1 MELKG
6 KIALITGASS
16 GIGFSIAQDLR
27 NAGCRVIINSKSK
40 KKLDAAAKK
49 ILGSIPIQADITCP
63 KQSKELIKKVKS
75 KTNNIDILVC
85 NVGSGSSVAPG
96 KECYKDWQEMFNI
109 NFFSTTNVI
118 ENSKNLITKNT
129 GSIICISSIC
139 GINYIPGAPITYSVA
154 KAALNHYIKMSAR
167 EFAKKNIRINGIAPG
182 NILFK
187 NSVWDKKLLSNKRGV
202 TKLINDNVALK
213 KLGSVSDISSLV
225 IFLSSHKSNFITG
238 SIIPVDGGQLR

>member
-96 KECYKDWQEMFNI
+96 KECYKDWQKMFNI